1 MKNTKTIREQLVQ
14 NIRSCG
20 QTLINNA
27 EQIVGDY
34 EFLKS
39 VSISC
44 YIDDILEP
52 PTMSVIHDFYPEIVI
67 EQVKE

>member
-1 MKNTKTIREQLVQ
+1 MKNTKTIREQL
-14 NIRSCG
+14 
-20 QTLINNA
+20 
-27 EQIVGDY
+27 VGDY

-52 PTMSVIHDFYPEIVI
+52 PTISVIHDFYPEIVI